1 MLEHKHIIIRAEVKE
16 PPSDVVLTAQWF
28 KDLVQA
34 IDMKI
39 LMGPHVIYS
48 DKEGNRG
55 LTGICVIETSHMA
68 MHVWDECKP
77 GLIELDVYSCKD
89 FDPQIILDALQQF
102 KPIKVE
108 HILLDRK
115 HTIELL

>member
-39 LMGPHVIYS
+39 LMGPYVTYL

-68 MHVWDECKP
+68 MHVWDESNP
-77 GLIELDVYSCKD
+77 GLIELDVYSCKS
-89 FDPQIILDALQQF
+89 FNPEIVLSALEKF
-102 KPIKVE
+102 KPVKVE

-115 HTIELL
+115 ETIELL